1 MPLPAVEEILA
12 LLGHEFP
19 GGRYTIAHWEN
30 FLLTECTGADPLPDD
45 LAHPVA
51 LFHVPILGAGTSIAE
66 MFRLGKAE
74 TGVSIGIESYE
85 WEFHQTLR
93 EETEYLVTGKITT
106 AERIITDDKTYDRI
120 QFRFDLTDDAEP
132 VATTFVTWRYRRTP

>member
-1 MPLPAVEEILA
+1 MFQ
-12 LLGHEFP
+12 LGQ
-19 GGRYTIAHWEN
+19 
-30 FLLTECTGADPLPDD
+30 
-45 LAHPVA
+45 
-51 LFHVPILGAGTSIAE
+51 
-66 MFRLGKAE
+66 AE
-74 TGVSIGIESYE
+74 TGISIGIESYE

-120 QFRFDLTDDAEP
+120 QFRFDLADDAEP

>member
-1 MPLPAVEEILA
+1 MPLPDVEEIQA

-66 MFRLGKAE
+66 MFQLGQAE
-74 TGVSIGIESYE
+74 TGISIGIESYE

-120 QFRFDLTDDAEP
+120 QFRFDLADDAEP